1 MRDDIVPKVGDAA
14 ILAREA
20 KRLAENAVVAAA
32 TAGGRSDGGSVAI
45 DARGDV
51 AAQTT
56 TLNHMQASVSRAS
69 VNAEEALRLAREMS
83 SKIGS
88 LEAGMSARVVMANE
102 AGTARTK
109 ELNARVSALTKRVDL
124 LSSEIAVARGSNTIH
139 KGIQGEG
146 IGLGLI

>member
-1 MRDDIVPKVGDAA
+1 
-14 ILAREA
+14 
-20 KRLAENAVVAAA
+20 
-32 TAGGRSDGGSVAI
+32 
-45 DARGDV
+45 
-51 AAQTT
+51 
-56 TLNHMQASVSRAS
+56 
-69 VNAEEALRLAREMS
+69 MS